1 MDVRLAPLAMIL
13 DLNTDLLLN
22 GLEGLSDNEAQRRL
36 PGGGN
41 SVAFLA
47 AHLTDSRHFLATR
60 LGQSLA
66 NPLARYLADAKSID
80 EIRSWATLDQ
90 VRAAWLSISTH
101 LQMVLESLGPEEIGR
116 ANAHR
121 FPIPDTTT
129 LGMIAFLT
137 QHDSYHIGQLGF
149 VRRQL
154 GKPAMTFTRGIRA
167 AAPTAAVFSLGG

>member
-1 MDVRLAPLAMIL
+1 MDARLTPLSTIL

-22 GLEGLSDNEAQRRL
+22 ALDGLTDAEAQHRL

-47 AHLTDSRHFLATR
+47 AHLTDSRHFLASR
-60 LGQSLA
+60 LGHPLP

-90 VRAAWLSISTH
+90 VRAAWISISAH
-101 LQMVLESLGPEEIGR
+101 LLGVLESLSSEELDQP
-116 ANAHR
+116 NAHR
-121 FPIPDTTT
+121 FPCDDTTV
-129 LGMIAFLT
+129 LGLVTFLT
-137 QHDSYHIGQLGF
+137 QHDSYHIGQAAF

-154 GKPAMTFTRGIRA
+154 GKPAMSYARGAKSNAPAGA
-167 AAPTAAVFSLGG
+167 A